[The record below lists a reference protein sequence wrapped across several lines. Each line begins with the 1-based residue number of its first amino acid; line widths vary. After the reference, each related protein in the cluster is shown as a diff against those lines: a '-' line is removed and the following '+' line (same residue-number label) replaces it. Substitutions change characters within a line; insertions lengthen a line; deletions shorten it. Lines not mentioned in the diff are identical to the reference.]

1 MRIENVWQ
9 MESYRF
15 WHQKQ
20 LQKNENVQEQQIL
33 RKKVTPVIFV
43 EEEDEVG
50 EPKNELSPSRS
61 QSC

>member
-15 WHQKQ
+15 WHQKP
-20 LQKNENVQEQQIL
+20 LEKNENVQEQQIQ
-33 RKKVTPVIFV
+33 RKKVTPVIS
-43 EEEDEVG
+43 EDEVG
-50 EPKNELSPSRS
+50 EPKNELSPSSRS

>member
-1 MRIENVWQ
+1 

-15 WHQKQ
+15 WHQKP

-50 EPKNELSPSRS
+50 EPKNELSLAKIPSKS
-61 QSC
+61 